1 MRYWIFIVSAAI
13 LLFAAVSAWSLEV
26 SPATAEK
33 LRRLEERAAAQKI
46 GKPGEY
52 AKDSLNEAVQT
63 ISAAQAAASVG
74 NSDLALQKA
83 ELADLQLTLADAK
96 ASEMELV
103 EQVAVQRVE
112 MKKLEAQ
119 LERFLQGEEK

>member
-1 MRYWIFIVSAAI
+1 MRYWLSVVSAAI
-13 LLFAAVSAWSLEV
+13 LLLAAVSVWSLEL
-26 SPATAEK
+26 SPAAAEK
-33 LRRLEERAAAQKI
+33 LRRLEDRAAEAKL

-52 AKDSLNEAVQT
+52 AKDSLSEAIQT

-83 ELADLQLTLADAK
+83 EMADLQLTLADAR
-96 ASEMELV
+96 AAEMELV

-112 MKKLEAQ
+112 LKKLEAQ
-119 LERFLQGEEK
+119 LERYLQGEEK

>member
-1 MRYWIFIVSAAI
+1 MHHRISLVSLIFLLLAA
-13 LLFAAVSAWSLEV
+13 ASSWCLEV

-33 LRRLEERAAAQKI
+33 LRRLEERAAALKS

-52 AKDSLNEAVQT
+52 AKDPLKEAIQT
-63 ISAAQAAASVG
+63 LSAAQAAASVG

-83 ELADLQLTLADAK
+83 DMAELQLTLAEAR
-96 ASEMELV
+96 AAEMELA

-112 MKKLEAQ
+112 LKKLEAQ
-119 LERFLQGEEK
+119 LERYLQGEER

>member
-1 MRYWIFIVSAAI
+1 MRYFMSIVSAAI
-13 LLFAAVSAWSLEV
+13 LFVAAVSAWSLEV
-26 SPATAEK
+26 SPATADK

-52 AKDSLNEAVQT
+52 AKDPLNEAVQT

-112 MKKLEAQ
+112 LKKLEAQ
-119 LERFLQGEEK
+119 LERYLQGEEK